1 MIFDLGDGGKRD
13 LYDLP
18 ARNLD
23 LHARR
28 GEGLGCFHAPNF
40 TAQPPPIDRN
50 DLDVVLPVKWLQGCE
65 CFGYLHLEFLRCFR
79 D

>member
-13 LYDLP
+13 LYNLP

-28 GEGLGCFHAPNF
+28 CEGLGCLHASNR
-40 TAQPPPIDRN
+40 TSHPPAIGRN
-50 DLDVVLPVKWLQGCE
+50 DLDVVLAVEWLQGCE
-65 CFGYLHLEFLRCFR
+65 CLGYFHS
-79 D
+79 